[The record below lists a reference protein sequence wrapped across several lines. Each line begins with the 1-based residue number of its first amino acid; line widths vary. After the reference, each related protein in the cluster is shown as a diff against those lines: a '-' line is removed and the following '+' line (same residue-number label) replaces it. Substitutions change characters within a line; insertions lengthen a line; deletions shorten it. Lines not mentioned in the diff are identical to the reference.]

1 MSLNN
6 KKIVLFSIFLYL
18 TLIIGFFYGES
29 LNGGAYGDWVGAYL
43 NPIEDFSKNFY
54 ETLTNYDKYGNRHSP
69 IYLIFLS
76 SFLRFDL
83 TTDVIRLVHLHLSI
97 PLILIFYKCLE
108 LKFENIKKAYL
119 ALLSLIIFLSPTFR
133 SLSIWPDSRLPG
145 LLFFTITIFFY
156 LKFEKTQQEKFIWL
170 TSLFL
175 IFTSYISPNFSLFF
189 IYFFYDIYKKMSI
202 PKILLFFIFNFLFSI
217 PILFYI
223 FIMDINFLISGQT
236 PSLTSQS
243 LSFNYNFAN
252 KILIISSIIF
262 FHLMP
267 VFLYKKNF
275 INFYIFLRKNIIVI
289 FLFSIFLIYFFD
301 YQISFTGGGLFFNL
315 SNYIFGN
322 NYFFYIVSL
331 ISLSFVLYL
340 SKLDVRNFYFFLLLI
355 LTNVQNTIYHK
366 YYEPLLF
373 IIFFT
378 LIKNAHAELIVN
390 DRKSIY
396 SFYSVSVLFIVMQIY
411 KNYYVI

>member
-1 MSLNN
+1 MSLIN
-6 KKIVLFSIFLYL
+6 KKIVSFSIFLYL
-18 TLIIGFFYGES
+18 TLIAGFFYDES

-43 NPIEDFSKNFY
+43 NPIKDFSINFY
-54 ETLTNYDKYGNRHSP
+54 ETLINYDKYGNRHSP

-76 SFLRFDL
+76 SFLRIDL
-83 TTDVIRLVHLHLSI
+83 SIDVIRLIHLHFSI

-108 LKFENIKKAYL
+108 LKFENTKKAYL

-156 LKFEKTQQEKFIWL
+156 LKFEQTRLEKFMWL

-175 IFTSYISPNFSLFF
+175 IITSYISPNFSLFF
-189 IYFFYDIYKKMSI
+189 IYFFYDIFKKISI
-202 PKILLFFIFNFLFSI
+202 PKIFLFFLFNFLFSI

-223 FIMDINFLISGQT
+223 FIMDVNFLIAGQT
-236 PSLTSQS
+236 PSSSNQS
-243 LSFNYNFAN
+243 LAFSYNFAN

-267 VFLYKKNF
+267 VFFYKKNF
-275 INFYIFLRKNIIVI
+275 INFYIFFKKQIII
-289 FLFSIFLIYFFD
+289 LFLFSIFLIYFFN
-301 YQISFTGGGLFFNL
+301 YQISFTGGGLFFYL
-315 SNYIFGN
+315 SNYIFEN
-322 NYFFYIVSL
+322 NYFFYIISF

-340 SKLDVRNFYFFLLLI
+340 SKLDVKNFYFFLILI
-355 LTNVQNTIYHK
+355 LTNIQNTIYHK
-366 YYEPLLF
+366 YYEPLLL

-378 LIKNAHAELIVN
+378 LLKNAHAELIVN
-390 DRKSIY
+390 DKKSIY
-396 SFYSVSVLFIVMQIY
+396 SFYSVSILFIVMRIY
-411 KNYYVI
+411 KNYII